1 MNIEIINDV
10 LKFLKRFEL
19 DKFRKIKNL
28 HVKNISEYNSYNMFR
43 ISTKTDLS
51 DSSKWELY
59 KNIDYKWMK
68 NDGNS
73 NVSDLSSL
81 FESIPRSVYEISL
94 NPFFENKN
102 EIDLFSFSDLALFTY
117 KITLY
122 GKMIDDNC
130 LEWIYNFKN
139 LKTIIL
145 NQTNVSDECEDK
157 LNKMKIEV
165 IRKKT
170 LLGSACLIILDK

>member
-1 MNIEIINDV
+1 MNIEILNDI

-19 DKFRKIKNL
+19 DKFRNIKNF
-28 HVKNISEYNSYNMFR
+28 HVKQISEYNSYNMFR
-43 ISTKTDLS
+43 ISTKKDLS
-51 DSSKWELY
+51 DKTKWKLY
-59 KNIDYKWMK
+59 ENIDYKWME

-73 NVSDLSSL
+73 NVCDLYSF

-94 NPFFENKN
+94 NSFFENKN
-102 EIDLFSFSDLALFTY
+102 EIELFSFSDLALFTY

-122 GKMIDDNC
+122 GKMIDDSC
-130 LEWIYNFKN
+130 LEWISNFKN

-157 LNKMKIEV
+157 LIKMKIEV

-170 LLGSACLIILDK
+170 SLGSTCLFILDK